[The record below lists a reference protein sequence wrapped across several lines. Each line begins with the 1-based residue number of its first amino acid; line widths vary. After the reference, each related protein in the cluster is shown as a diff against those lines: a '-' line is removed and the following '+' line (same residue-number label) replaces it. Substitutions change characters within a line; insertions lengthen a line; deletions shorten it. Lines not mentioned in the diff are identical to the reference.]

1 MPAVIEDGVIQLYVE
16 STAQALLVRVLW
28 LGEKGCHYAW
38 DALRWLKEDVV
49 AELDEREVTQ

>member
-1 MPAVIEDGVIQLYVE
+1 MIEDGDSQLYVE
-16 STAQALLVRVLW
+16 PTAQALLVRVLW
-28 LGEKGCHYAW
+28 LGEKGCHCAW